1 MNRTNLSNSNKML
14 RNKSHN
20 GKKID
25 KNGRQIIARDKVN
38 LIIGAKL
45 KVKFSKSKYRKQN

>member
-25 KNGRQIIARDKVN
+25 KK
-38 LIIGAKL
+38 
-45 KVKFSKSKYRKQN
+45 RKTNYCKR